1 MGCFFLLSVAIWIG
15 YRCTKN
21 VCHQQRTIYAVVHL
35 FRLLIYNETV
45 DDSALGNIVNAAL
58 AQRGKSG
65 SDLSSSTEFG
75 NVGLVTLDSQEDQ
88 AENFYNYE
96 GKDFTKVREYV
107 QVSLMFRCIL
117 IHAYLK

>member
-1 MGCFFLLSVAIWIG
+1 MFE
-15 YRCTKN
+15 
-21 VCHQQRTIYAVVHL
+21 
-35 FRLLIYNETV
+35 RLLAYVPFQVIMRRAKRKLELTYNVIGRDDVDLEAHGPATGGSNDMETV

-96 GKDFTKVREYV
+96 GKDFTKVRICTGFTHV
-107 QVSLMFRCIL
+107 
-117 IHAYLK
+117 